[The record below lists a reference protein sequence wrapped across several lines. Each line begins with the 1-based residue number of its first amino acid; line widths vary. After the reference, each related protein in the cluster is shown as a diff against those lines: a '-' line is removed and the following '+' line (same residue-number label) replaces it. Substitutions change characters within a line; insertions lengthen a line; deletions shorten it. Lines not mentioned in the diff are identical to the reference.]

1 MSYAILRVAK
11 LKTFG
16 QIGGSLSH
24 TFRTRDT
31 PNADPARTPLNEH
44 HGPQTPA
51 EIQAA
56 FKEILPEKRR
66 SDAVLGLEYLITFSP
81 EFGQENNGSKYFE
94 DARRWLIDRHGA
106 ENVIST
112 HVHRDETTPHMV
124 AYVVPM
130 QEGRLRSMAFIGG
143 PQMLREMQTDFAQAV
158 GRDHGL
164 ERGIEGSKAK
174 HQTISEYYARA
185 NEAPLTAK
193 IEVPT
198 EKEKRPL
205 LAPKETDA
213 ELAMRAARV
222 VQSQMMGG
230 FVKGKELAAV
240 QRRERDQARAVG
252 QKGRQVE
259 KLKGELA
266 AWDKATK
273 GLSPEGVAMMQK
285 AVATKTRETL
295 ALAKRAAQNVVG
307 HFIRWLDQDRF
318 EIRDRATHLNQTID
332 APNGSAVLRLEGV
345 KEGDLVK
352 VRGQN
357 AEIVERAP
365 EQTRGPD
372 LGRGR

>member
-31 PNADPARTPLNEH
+31 PNADPARLHLNEN

-56 FKEILPEKRR
+56 FKEILPDKRR

-81 EFGQENNGSKYFE
+81 EFGQENDGAAYFE
-94 DARRWLIDRHGA
+94 KARAWLVERHGA
-106 ENVIST
+106 ENVVST

-130 QEGRLRSMAFIGG
+130 KEGRLRSTAFIGG
-143 PQMLREMQTDFAQAV
+143 PQMLSEMQTDFAQAV
-158 GRDHGL
+158 GREFGL
-164 ERGIEGSKAK
+164 ERGVEGSNAK
-174 HQTISEYYARA
+174 HQTIREYYARV
-185 NEAPLTAK
+185 NEAPLAAK
-193 IEVPT
+193 VEFPK
-198 EKEKRPL
+198 EREKRGVVG
-205 LAPKETDA
+205 KETDEEFA
-213 ELAMRAARV
+213 TRVARTV
-222 VQSQMMGG
+222 HDKMIGG
-230 FVKGKELAAV
+230 FVKGQELAAV

-252 QKGRQVE
+252 QKERQVE
-259 KLKGELA
+259 KLKGDLS
-266 AWDKATK
+266 AWEKATK
-273 GLSPEGVAMMQK
+273 GLSPEGVAAMQK

-307 HFIRWLDQDRF
+307 HFVRWIDQDRF
-318 EIRDRATHLNQTID
+318 EVRDRATYLNQTID
-332 APNGSAVLRLEGV
+332 APNGAAVLRLEEV
-345 KEGDLVK
+345 RAGDLVRVK
-352 VRGQN
+352 GEN
-357 AEIVERAP
+357 AEIVERAS
-365 EQTRGPD
+365 ERSRGPD

>member
-81 EFGQENNGSKYFE
+81 EFGQGNDGSKYFE

-130 QEGRLRSMAFIGG
+130 QEGRLRSTAFIGG

-266 AWDKATK
+266 AWEKATK

-318 EIRDRATHLNQTID
+318 EIREQATHLNKTID

-352 VRGQN
+352 VRGDT
-357 AEIVERAP
+357 ARVVERAS
-365 EQTRGPD
+365 ERSRGPD
-372 LGRGR
+372 LGR

>member
-81 EFGQENNGSKYFE
+81 EFAQANDGAAYFE
-94 DARRWLIDRHGA
+94 KARAWLVERHGA
-106 ENVIST
+106 ENVVST

-130 QEGRLRSMAFIGG
+130 KEGRLRSTAFIGG
-143 PQMLREMQTDFAQAV
+143 PQMLSEMQTDFAQAV
-158 GRDHGL
+158 GREFGL
-164 ERGIEGSKAK
+164 ERGVEGSNAK
-174 HQTISEYYARA
+174 HQTIREYYARV
-185 NEAPLTAK
+185 NEAPLAAK
-193 IEVPT
+193 IEVPM
-198 EKEKRPL
+198 EREKRGVVG
-205 LAPKETDA
+205 KETDEEFA
-213 ELAMRAARV
+213 TRVARTV
-222 VQSQMMGG
+222 HDKMIGG
-230 FVKGKELAAV
+230 FVKGQELAAV
-240 QRRERDQARAVG
+240 QRRERDQARAIG
-252 QKGRQVE
+252 QKERQVE
-259 KLKGELA
+259 KLKGDLS
-266 AWDKATK
+266 AWEKATK
-273 GLSPEGVAMMQK
+273 GLSPEGVAAMQK

-307 HFIRWLDQDRF
+307 HFVRWIDQDRF
-318 EIRDRATHLNQTID
+318 EVRDRATYLNQTVD
-332 APNGSAVLRLEGV
+332 APNGAAVLRLEGV

-357 AEIVERAP
+357 AELIERAS
-365 EQTRGPD
+365 ERSRGPD

>member
-11 LKTFG
+11 LKNFG
-16 QIGGSLSH
+16 QIGGSLAH
-24 TFRTRDT
+24 TFRTRHT

-81 EFGQENNGSKYFE
+81 EFAQANDGAAYFE
-94 DARRWLIDRHGA
+94 KARAWLIERHGA

-124 AYVVPM
+124 AYVCPM
-130 QEGRLRSMAFIGG
+130 KDGRLRSTAFIGG
-143 PQMLREMQTDFAQAV
+143 PQMLSEMQTDFAQAV
-158 GRDHGL
+158 GREFGL
-164 ERGIEGSKAK
+164 ERGVEGSNAK
-174 HQTISEYYARA
+174 HQTIREYYARV
-185 NEAPLTAK
+185 NEAPLAAK
-193 IEVPT
+193 VEFPR
-198 EKEKRPL
+198 EREKRGVVG
-205 LAPKETDA
+205 KETDEEFA
-213 ELAMRAARV
+213 TRVARTV
-222 VQSQMMGG
+222 HDKMIGG
-230 FVKGKELAAV
+230 FVKGQELAAV

-252 QKGRQVE
+252 HKERQVE
-259 KLKGELA
+259 KLKGDLS
-266 AWDKATK
+266 AWEKATK
-273 GLSPEGVAMMQK
+273 GLSPEGVAAMQK

-307 HFIRWLDQDRF
+307 HFVRWIDQDRF
-318 EIRDRATHLNQTID
+318 EVRDRATYLNQTVD
-332 APNGSAVLRLEGV
+332 APNGAAVLRLDGV

-352 VRGQN
+352 VKGQN
-357 AEIVERAP
+357 AEIVERAS
-365 EQTRGPD
+365 ERSRGPD

>member
-31 PNADPARTPLNEH
+31 PNADPARLHLNEN

-66 SDAVLGLEYLITFSP
+66 SDAVLGLEYLITYSP
-81 EFGQENNGSKYFE
+81 EFGQENDGSKYFE
-94 DARRWLIDRHGA
+94 DARAWLIDRHGA

-130 QEGRLRSMAFIGG
+130 QDGRLRSTAFIGG

-185 NEAPLTAK
+185 NEAPLAAK
-193 IEVPT
+193 IEVPL
-198 EKEKRPL
+198 EKEKRGL
-205 LAPKETDA
+205 VGKETDEEFA
-213 ELAMRAARV
+213 QRVARV
-222 VQSQMMGG
+222 VHDKMIGG
-230 FVKGKELAAV
+230 FVKGQELAPLKR
-240 QRRERDQARAVG
+240 QEREQARSASL
-252 QKGRQVE
+252 RQRTVD
-259 KLKGELA
+259 KLKGDLK
-266 AWDKATK
+266 AWEKATT
-273 GLSPEGVAMMQK
+273 GLTPAQVAVMQQAVEAK
-285 AVATKTRETL
+285 ARQM
-295 ALAKRAAQNVVG
+295 ALDAKRAAQNVIG
-307 HFIRWLDQDRF
+307 HFVRWLDQERF
-318 EIRDRATHLNQTID
+318 EVRDRATYLNQTID
-332 APNGSAVLRLEGV
+332 APNGAAVLRLERV
-345 KEGDLVK
+345 KEGDLVQ
-352 VRGQN
+352 VNGQN
-357 AEIVERAP
+357 AELLQRAP

>member
-81 EFGQENNGSKYFE
+81 EFAQANDGAAYFE
-94 DARRWLIDRHGA
+94 KARAWLVERHGA
-106 ENVIST
+106 ENVVST

-124 AYVVPM
+124 AYVCPM
-130 QEGRLRSMAFIGG
+130 KDGRLRSTAFIGG
-143 PQMLREMQTDFAQAV
+143 PQMLSEMQTDFAQAV
-158 GRDHGL
+158 GREFGL
-164 ERGIEGSKAK
+164 ERGVEGSNAK
-174 HQTISEYYARA
+174 HQTIREYYARV
-185 NEAPLTAK
+185 NEAPLAAK
-193 IEVPT
+193 VEFPK
-198 EKEKRPL
+198 EREKRGVVG
-205 LAPKETDA
+205 KETDEEFA
-213 ELAMRAARV
+213 TRVARTV
-222 VQSQMMGG
+222 HDKMIGG
-230 FVKGKELAAV
+230 FVKGQELAAV
-240 QRRERDQARAVG
+240 QRRERDQARAIG
-252 QKGRQVE
+252 QKERQVE
-259 KLKGELA
+259 KLKGDLS
-266 AWDKATK
+266 AWGKATK

-307 HFIRWLDQDRF
+307 HFVRWIDQDRF
-318 EIRDRATHLNQTID
+318 EVRDRATYLNQTVD
-332 APNGSAVLRLEGV
+332 APNGAAVLRLEGV
-345 KEGDLVK
+345 KEGDLVQVK
-352 VRGQN
+352 GEN
-357 AEIVERAP
+357 AQLIERAS
-365 EQTRGPD
+365 ERSRGPD